1 MLCRNIARLASAVT
15 TSMRTERCP
24 RENAHRWRRLSTAIP
39 NSYFGREV
47 FVSSCNSSRRA
58 TPKGGES
65 SVLRSQLNIS
75 LHRNHRLVRVS
86 CPTLRRR
93 SSLLPR
99 VHRYIEIAYSLC
111 KSNRRQIIHRICCYI
126 GMDRTSRHPSR
137 CSCSSRG
144 GMARSRP
151 VRYVFSHTISS
162 RRSPSKSRKM
172 VSIKYKQTGGRLP
185 STKGET
191 AAACSKIRT

>member
-24 RENAHRWRRLSTAIP
+24 RENAHRWRRLSTTIP

-47 FVSSCNSSRRA
+47 FVSSCSSSRRA

-75 LHRNHRLVRVS
+75 LHRNHRLARVS
-86 CPTLRRR
+86 RPTLRRR

-99 VHRYIEIAYSLC
+99 VHGYIEIAYSLC
-111 KSNRRQIIHRICCYI
+111 KSNRRHIINRICCYI
-126 GMDRTSRHPSR
+126 GMDITSRHPSR

-144 GMARSRP
+144 AWHGVA
-151 VRYVFSHTISS
+151 
-162 RRSPSKSRKM
+162 
-172 VSIKYKQTGGRLP
+172 Q
-185 STKGET
+185 
-191 AAACSKIRT
+191 